1 LYGNAR
7 PENFPNVSDYR
18 NLVIAEAMRVMGF
31 VNRFNWGIKNAQL
44 NLEKNKNE
52 PAEFDFDTVGVFR
65 VIIKEKLIEKINAS
79 FSNPW
84 DGETIDEESGCVNSK
99 NSTVNCENGRVNEN
113 SGCVNSENG
122 RVNEKN
128 GSVND
133 DSGHVNNRVSI
144 DSLSELEKII
154 FLLIRSYES
163 VNTKKI
169 SELAQIPYR
178 TATRHLKS
186 LRDKGLIEFVG
197 SAKTGGYR
205 ITLIMT

>member
-1 LYGNAR
+1 
-7 PENFPNVSDYR
+7 
-18 NLVIAEAMRVMGF
+18 MRVMGY

-44 NLEKNKNE
+44 NLKKNKNE
-52 PAEFDFDTVGVFR
+52 PAEFDFNTLGVFR
-65 VIIKEKLIEKINAS
+65 VIIKEKPIEKIKAS

-84 DGETIDEESGCVNSK
+84 DGVTIDEESGCVKSN
-99 NSTVNCENGRVNEN
+99 NGRVNSDN
-113 SGCVNSENG
+113 SRVNSDNG
-122 RVNEKN
+122 RVNSDN
-128 GSVND
+128 GRVNNE
-133 DSGHVNNRVSI
+133 SGRVNNESGYVNNRVRI

-205 ITLIMT
+205 ITLIMN